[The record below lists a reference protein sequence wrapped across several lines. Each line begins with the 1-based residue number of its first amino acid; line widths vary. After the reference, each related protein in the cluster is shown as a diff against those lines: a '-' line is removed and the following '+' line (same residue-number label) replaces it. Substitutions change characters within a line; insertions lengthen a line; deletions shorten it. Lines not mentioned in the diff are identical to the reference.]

1 MPYIKQPDRTRLDPH
16 IQALADAINMD
27 QRAGELNYSITK
39 LLLALKGEG
48 RYKDYNEL
56 IGVLESAKLEFYRRQ
71 VGPYEDEKVKENGD
85 VY

>member
-1 MPYIKQPDRTRLDPH
+1 MPYIKQSDRACLDQH
-16 IQALADAINMD
+16 IKALAETINPD

-56 IGVLESAKLEFYRRQ
+56 IGALESAKLEFYRRQ
-71 VGPYEDEKVKENGD
+71 VGPYEDVKVKENGD
-85 VY
+85 VF